1 MPTPTL
7 TERLP
12 YAADDPR
19 SRPSHLHVEP
29 WADEVV
35 DRLGHDPRS
44 GYVERFWLGVLGPST
59 VWLLRR
65 VAARFEVE
73 PDGFELDL
81 DETARW
87 LGVGHRG
94 GKGSP
99 LLRAVDRCCTFGM
112 ARPVGFS
119 GLVVRRRLPPHTQR
133 QVERLH
139 PSLQAAHQE
148 WQEHERPPEHPDE
161 RRRRARA
168 LALSLLQ
175 LGEDRE
181 AAERQLHRWRFH
193 PAVAHEAL
201 RWAAERHA
209 EGLPDPSAS

>member
-1 MPTPTL
+1 M
-7 TERLP
+7 R
-12 YAADDPR
+12 
-19 SRPSHLHVEP
+19 VEP
-29 WADEVV
+29 WPDEVI

-44 GYVERFWLGVLGPST
+44 HYVERFWLGVLGPST

-65 VAARFEVE
+65 LAVRLDQSPE
-73 PDGFELDL
+73 GFDLDL

-99 LLRAVDRCCTFGM
+99 LLRAIDRTCTFGM
-112 ARPVGFS
+112 AQSIGRD
-119 GLVVRRRLPPHTQR
+119 GLAVRRKLPPLNRR
-133 QVERLH
+133 QLERLH
-139 PSLQAAHQE
+139 PDLRAAHEQWQQE
-148 WQEHERPPEHPDE
+148 QLVAAPPDG

-175 LGEDRE
+175 LGEDE
-181 AAERQLHRWRFH
+181 DATERQLHRWRFH

-201 RWAAERHA
+201 RWARDQRI
-209 EGLPDPSAS
+209 LPDLDD